1 MTDFIVWQAPWNT
14 HIPEIDA
21 HHVEMAKQLNLLVKM
36 LERRPA
42 ASRQHLGLEDLL
54 NDYMHLTRRHFSWEE
69 EQMRELGFPDYAR
82 HKREHTMLLAE
93 LNQLLVDIR
102 RNPSAVDIGTLRALK
117 HWLIAHV
124 TLADRAFAGYYH
136 QQQ

>member
-1 MTDFIVWQAPWNT
+1 MTDFIVWQTPWDT
-14 HIPEIDA
+14 RIPEIDT

-36 LERRPA
+36 LDRPLA
-42 ASRQHLGLEDLL
+42 ANGQHLGLEELL
-54 NDYMHLTRRHFSWEE
+54 NNYMRLTRQHFSWEE

-102 RNPSAVDIGTLRALK
+102 RNPSAVDIDTLRALK
-117 HWLIAHV
+117 HWLIAHI
-124 TLADRAFAGYYH
+124 TLADRAYAEYYH
-136 QQQ
+136 GKQ

>member
-1 MTDFIVWQAPWNT
+1 
-14 HIPEIDA
+14 
-21 HHVEMAKQLNLLVKM
+21 M
-36 LERRPA
+36 LEPRPA

>member
-1 MTDFIVWQAPWNT
+1 MTDFIVWQAPWDT
-14 HIPEIDA
+14 RIPEIDT

-36 LERRPA
+36 LEPRPA